1 MDTIQVIS
9 LANLALAF
17 IPVVIVL
24 LILRQWKSDSKEAL
38 FGISRMLVQLLVV
51 GYFLTFLFN
60 AENAW
65 IILAVLSVM
74 LLVSSWISL
83 RTVKIH
89 RRLLYPI
96 SFISIFIGGG

>member
-38 FGISRMLVQLLVV
+38 FGISRMLV
-51 GYFLTFLFN
+51 
-60 AENAW
+60 
-65 IILAVLSVM
+65 
-74 LLVSSWISL
+74 
-83 RTVKIH
+83 
-89 RRLLYPI
+89 
-96 SFISIFIGGG
+96 